1 MAVTFTRRELESSL
15 LDELEAHRMV
25 VVTGPRGAGKT
36 TLLQGLRARWRGVAA
51 LVQMEPVACS
61 PEVLRSA
68 FAELA
73 GEALGRVTSA
83 MTLHE
88 AVGKRA
94 RGSLLLLDDIA
105 ELRTLSYYPGVEKP
119 LDGFLAAIASAK
131 EATVVTSR
139 FDFWMRRHFP
149 ELHYLSLPPLSVQE
163 LESAGVREPELVAA
177 ATGGLAVHARHLAD
191 GDVEET
197 LSDELERG
205 GRIDAECRATYAEL
219 LHRAR
224 GYGAC
229 KWVLRILADEEG
241 LNLTEVA
248 RRMDRTPGST
258 RDYLLWLEEVDLL
271 IARKKRY
278 FYIDPILRLWMRVH
292 GQGCLATQADI
303 QREVRAHLESVEGE
317 VTEDAFRLPSRPSEN
332 LVEFD

>member
-1 MAVTFTRRELESSL
+1 MAVTFPRRALEASL
-15 LDELEAHRMV
+15 LDDLDAHRLV

-36 TLLQGLRARWRGVAA
+36 TLLLGLRERWRGVAA

-68 FAELA
+68 FVKLA
-73 GEALGRVTSA
+73 GDALGRVSSA
-83 MTLHE
+83 ATLHE
-88 AVGKRA
+88 AVRRRA

-119 LDGFLAAIASAK
+119 LDGFLAAIAGVK

-139 FDFWMRRHFP
+139 FGFWMRRHFP
-149 ELHYLSLPPLSVQE
+149 ELHYLSLPPLSVEE
-163 LESAGVREPELVAA
+163 LASAGVREPELVAA
-177 ATGGLAVHARHLAD
+177 ATGGLAVHAQHLAD

-197 LSDELERG
+197 LAYELSRG
-205 GRIDAECRATYAEL
+205 GRIDAECRATYSEL

-229 KWVLRILADEEG
+229 KWVLRLLADEEG

-248 RRMDRTPGST
+248 RRMDRTPGSA
-258 RDYLLWLEEVDLL
+258 RDYLLWLEEVDVLA
-271 IARKKRY
+271 ARKKRY

-292 GQGCLATQADI
+292 GQGHLATQAEI
-303 QREVRAHLESVEGE
+303 QREVRAHLASVEGVVPE
-317 VTEDAFRLPSRPSEN
+317 LAFRLPPRPSED
-332 LVEFD
+332 LVEID

>member
-1 MAVTFTRRELESSL
+1 MAVTFSRRALEASL
-15 LDELEAHRMV
+15 LDDLDTQRLV
-25 VVTGPRGAGKT
+25 VVLGPRGAGKT
-36 TLLQGLRARWRGVAA
+36 TLLQNLRERWGGPAA

-68 FAELA
+68 FVELA
-73 GEALGRVTSA
+73 GDALGRVSSSA
-83 MTLHE
+83 SLHE
-88 AVGKRA
+88 AVRRRV
-94 RGSLLLLDDIA
+94 RGSLLLLDDIV
-105 ELRTLSYYPGVEKP
+105 ELRTLSYYPGVDKP
-119 LDGFLAAIASAK
+119 LDGFLAAIAGVK

-139 FDFWMRRHFP
+139 FGFWMRRHFP
-149 ELHYLSLPPLSVQE
+149 ELHYLSLPPLSVEE
-163 LESAGVREPELVAA
+163 LASAGVREPELVAA

-197 LSDELERG
+197 LAYELSRG
-205 GRIDAECRATYAEL
+205 GRIDAECRATHSEL

-248 RRMDRTPGST
+248 RRMERTPGSA
-258 RDYLLWLEEVDLL
+258 RDYLLWLEEVDVLV
-271 IARKKRY
+271 ARKKRF

-292 GQGCLATQADI
+292 ARGRLATQAEI
-303 QREVRAHLESVEGE
+303 QREVRAHLANVEE
-317 VTEDAFRLPSRPSEN
+317 VVTKDAFRLPPRPSED
-332 LVEFD
+332 LVEID